1 MSKIGLIIS
10 REFNVRVRKRSFI
23 ITTLLVPILMV
34 AMMSI
39 PALVAIYGGGSDTK
53 TVVVSASSNNHVA
66 KELKSSEEMKFMLST
81 TPYPDVVREHQGVYG
96 YLVLGDDILQNPA
109 SAKLYST
116 KSATMEVQRNL
127 EKQIDD
133 IISSHRIATSD
144 VEGLGE
150 IINHINVNSNLTT
163 YDIEVGKDNQ
173 IEHKSSSTGL
183 YYAVA
188 YAGGFIIYMF
198 ILIYG
203 MIVLQGVVEEKSNRI
218 IEVMVSSVRPFE
230 LMLGKILGI
239 ASVAV
244 LQFLIWIALIVGLSA
259 ILLPLIGS
267 GMAGAVDATAAMP
280 AGGAQEI
287 IQNSPIGGVLSV
299 LLDPWFITRIFGSFL
314 IYFVGGYLLY
324 ASMFAAVG
332 SAVDNVADTQ
342 QLQIP
347 ITIPLILAIFLL
359 MSVMN
364 DPFSDI
370 AFWGSMI
377 PFTSPVIMMARVSY
391 GVPLW
396 EFALSVTLLYGTFI
410 GMTYVAA
417 KIYRTGI
424 FMYGKKPT
432 LREFLS
438 WLRYK

>member
-1 MSKIGLIIS
+1 MSKIGLIIG

-23 ITTLLVPILMV
+23 LTTLLVPILMV
-34 AMMSI
+34 AMMAV
-39 PALVAIYGGGSDTK
+39 PVLVAIYGGGSETK
-53 TVVVSASSNNHVA
+53 TVVVSSPTSEVASQ
-66 KELKSSEEMKFMLST
+66 LKNTEDLTFVLST
-81 TPYPDVVREHQGVYG
+81 TPYPDVVSEYEGVYG
-96 YLVLGDDILQNPA
+96 YLVLGEDIIENPA
-109 SAKLYST
+109 SAHLYTT
-116 KSATMEVQRNL
+116 KSATMEVQNSIERQL
-127 EKQIDD
+127 SG
-133 IISSHRIATSD
+133 IITSHRIAATE

-150 IINHINVNSNLTT
+150 LMKQVSAKVSLTT
-163 YDIEVGKDNQ
+163 YDIEVGRNNEVEQ
-173 IEHKSSSTGL
+173 KSSSTGL
-183 YYAVA
+183 YYSVA

-203 MIVLQGVVEEKSNRI
+203 MVVLQGVVEEKSNRI

-244 LQFLIWIALIVGLSA
+244 LQFLIWVVLIVGLSA
-259 ILLPLIGS
+259 VLLPILGS
-267 GMAGAVDATAAMP
+267 TI
-280 AGGAQEI
+280 AGGAEGAAMASMSGGADMI
-287 IQNSPIGGVLSV
+287 LQNSALGGVFSTLF
-299 LLDPWFITRIFGSFL
+299 DPWFITRVLGSFL
-314 IYFVGGYLLY
+314 IFFIGGYLLY

-342 QLQIP
+342 QLQVP

-359 MSVMN
+359 MNVMN
-364 DPFSDI
+364 DPFSEL
-370 AFWGSMI
+370 AFWSSMI

-410 GMTYVAA
+410 GMTYLAA

-438 WLRYK
+438 WMRYK